1 LRQGGRTL
9 QQPHQADVHKAIE
22 PLSNLFVKMYQ
33 TRQAY
38 APTPHSYVPNTALSA
53 TINLDEVQV
62 LLQPLDNSNLNL
74 QEVKLAETRAERDL
88 QDSLAEVF
96 SIIITLD
103 ELEKAYL
110 KDAISEADY
119 TEICDRL
126 LKQYKAILTDE
137 AVSREFVDLETFKI
151 EWDVGHILVCGEKE
165 LYLNWSSQHS
175 YRAVHQHGSNEQQWH
190 QRHPNSGSDT
200 RLYYLP
206 RRPQAR
212 AFC

>member
-1 LRQGGRTL
+1 MRYETF
-9 QQPHQADVHKAIE
+9 
-22 PLSNLFVKMYQ
+22 SNISV
-33 TRQAY
+33 
-38 APTPHSYVPNTALSA
+38 SS
-53 TINLDEVQV
+53 
-62 LLQPLDNSNLNL
+62 NSNV

-137 AVSREFVDLETFKI
+137 AVSREFVDLETFKN
-151 EWDVGHILVCGEKE
+151 EWDVWHALFYDDMG
-165 LYLNWSSQHS
+165 LYLIFADGGPSSNRENQDWSSQHGDC
-175 YRAVHQHGSNEQQWH
+175 AVYQHSSNEQQ
-190 QRHPNSGSDT
+190 RHERYPDSRGNA

-206 RRPQAR
+206 RCTQAR